1 MTDETANSRGAK
13 EAGGAGATGEASAPV
28 TDASEAAAPRQ
39 EQDRHTA
46 ASGARTSSAS
56 ADTVKGSADGLTLRP
71 ERRPETEAPAGTGP
85 DAPSDGAEGGPAGSG
100 SGSGT
105 TVLRPD
111 APLPGAAEETG
122 TTEAAEAAAEL
133 EAPAAVRDA
142 GDEAAQA
149 SAAPAASDASA
160 AAASE
165 APPQQAGR
173 GAGKQG
179 GAAAAGGRRGLGLFR
194 RTDAAA
200 GAAAGA
206 AADAKADGSRVSPGV
221 VAGAALAGVVLLAAP
236 FAISALSN
244 AFASSH
250 AGATGN
256 AALPMPDDGGDG
268 GRGFVP
274 VPGAAQND
282 SGRAPQAGDHASG
295 NGAGDKSG
303 GTGGTGGTSG
313 GGGGS
318 GPHTDGNA
326 GAHAATGGD
335 DHGKKADAPD
345 DKGTHAETRSQTT
358 AAHTFTAYA
367 GPTCGASGSSSY
379 HEIGAYGDGKD
390 GWLTRTGGS
399 SAGGCQGGVRALP
412 MSGDADKPD
421 SDVTAYWQFN
431 SGMKSASCRISV
443 YIPQGKSPLEVG
455 GSAARYSVHKGT
467 KAYGGD
473 LAGFHIDQPHNKGSW
488 VPGTTV
494 HVEGGRFTLRLTNA
508 GQDWDDDGPTQA
520 HVAASQVKAECRAE

>member
-28 TDASEAAAPRQ
+28 TDASASAAPRQ

-46 ASGARTSSAS
+46 ATGARTSSAS

-71 ERRPETEAPAGTGP
+71 EQQPETEAPAGTGP
-85 DAPSDGAEGGPAGSG
+85 DAPADGPEGGPTATGSRSG
-100 SGSGT
+100 SDT

-111 APLPGAAEETG
+111 APLPGAAEET
-122 TTEAAEAAAEL
+122 ESAETAETAESAAEL
-133 EAPAAVRDA
+133 EAPAAARDA
-142 GDEAAQA
+142 GGDAAQA
-149 SAAPAASDASA
+149 SAVPAASDDSAAAASDAS
-160 AAASE
+160 
-165 APPQQAGR
+165 PQRAGK

-200 GAAAGA
+200 GA
-206 AADAKADGSRVSPGV
+206 DAKADGSRVSPGV
-221 VAGAALAGVVLLAAP
+221 VAGAALAGVVLLASP

-250 AGATGN
+250 AGAGGN
-256 AALPMPDDGGDG
+256 AALPMPDNGGDG

-282 SGRAPQAGDHASG
+282 SGRAPRAGDHTSG
-295 NGAGDKSG
+295 NGAGDGS
-303 GTGGTGGTSG
+303 GGTGGTSG
-313 GGGGS
+313 GGSGS

-335 DHGKKADAPD
+335 GHGKKADAPD

-399 SAGGCQGGVRALP
+399 SAGSCQGGVRALP

-455 GSAARYSVHKGT
+455 GSSARYSVHKGT

-473 LAGFHIDQPHNKGSW
+473 LAGFHIDQPHNKGTW